1 MIGACFLNTRTPAHV
16 LVARQKRQ
24 SGIDLGTRYGLH
36 LFDRLGN
43 VSKGKHRVG
52 LDCSVANIVTV
63 QMNQKHAVDM
73 LPGALRTNL
82 LGTGVFYVVMF
93 GIGFDAGR
101 RLDLIECRR
110 SIAHIFQCVYTCI
123 KTVVCRELRLKTD
136 IPIISALKA
145 PLDAPFHLI
154 AFTHK
159 LLHESGEFTMG
170 VMIRVFLQKPE
181 GFRAIEVLDE
191 IGFSQPYA
199 ILK

>member
-1 MIGACFLNTRTPAHV
+1 MIGACFLNTRTPTHI

-36 LFDRLGN
+36 LFDRFGN
-43 VSKGKHRVG
+43 VGEDKHCVG
-52 LDCSVANIVTV
+52 LDCTVANIVTV

-73 LPGALRTNL
+73 LPGALCTNL
-82 LGTGVFYVVMF
+82 LETGVFYVVMF

-101 RLDLIECRR
+101 RLDLIETSRP
-110 SIAHIFQCVYTCI
+110 IAHIFQRVYMCI

-136 IPIISALKA
+136 IPITRILKELLDISLH
-145 PLDAPFHLI
+145 FI
-154 AFTHK
+154 AFTNK